1 MRTEKLLALRSK
13 ILIDDE
19 KSPLEIEFFQNNCIR
34 PILKFQNEAL
44 LTFFR
49 AQILDIKIHKTE
61 KEIEN
66 FVRTRLQKDI
76 VSRNIIIGMIL
87 GLMTNE
93 ELSFYNQN
101 KSELSRRIINMVVQ
115 RSSGQLNN

>member
-1 MRTEKLLALRSK
+1 MRTEKLLSLRSK
-13 ILIDDE
+13 ILLDHE
-19 KSPLEIEFFQNNCIR
+19 KSPLEIEHFQNNCIR
-34 PILKFQNEAL
+34 PILKFQNEVL

-49 AQILDIKIHKTE
+49 AQILDIKIPKTE
-61 KEIEN
+61 KEIED

-101 KSELSRRIINMVVQ
+101 KSELSRRITNMVVQ
-115 RSSGQLNN
+115 RSSWQLNN